1 MIDTLSFT
9 IDGRLRPD
17 IAHLSELPNEWT
29 VETRTTSQT
38 NRTHETIALKCD
50 AIDLMLF
57 GRNDAFIAVRAN
69 LPKILWG
76 HNGRLIKTEDELKV
90 ALQWLQ
96 WILTTVIIPNW
107 PNDGFIPGMSPMT
120 AACHF
125 TRIDLAWH
133 FSMESGVFAA
143 LTRARHQKIRS
154 SPSLIKGQTV
164 HLKGTLLEIIAYDK
178 VEQMRLRKQ
187 FKHHIHRV
195 EFRVKNKGL
204 SQLYT
209 LPDGDG
215 YSRITFDWCKYVMGK
230 IAEETETDI
239 VQCAGKTVEQYVAD
253 VEADYPLIPV
263 LERYI
268 QTRGLCRESERKF
281 RKKVQRIVRA
291 KSELRSFADFF
302 SGDNWPAPLEI
313 EMPEEEAKHRR
324 WLENYAEEVKHRF
337 GRSAKTT
344 AVAS

>member
-1 MIDTLSFT
+1 MIDTISFT
-9 IDGRLRPD
+9 IDAHLRPD
-17 IAHLSELPNEWT
+17 LQLNALPIGWT
-29 VETRTTSQT
+29 ANACGQMMNDHAFQKLDLVC
-38 NRTHETIALKCD
+38 KP
-50 AIDLMLF
+50 IDLHIYGSARGF
-57 GRNDAFIAVRAN
+57 TSVRAN

-90 ALQWLQ
+90 ALQWLD
-96 WILTTVIIPNW
+96 WFLRSVMEPSE

-125 TRIDLAWH
+125 TRIDMAWH
-133 FSMESGVFAA
+133 FPMESGVFAA
-143 LTRARHQKIRS
+143 LSRARHKKIRS
-154 SPSLIKGQTV
+154 LPSFIKGQTV
-164 HLKGTLLEIIAYDK
+164 QLDGSLLEIIAYDK

-187 FKHHIHRV
+187 FHHHIHRV

-204 SQLYT
+204 SEVYRR
-209 LPDGDG
+209 PDGDG
-215 YSRITFDWCKYVMGK
+215 YLRVTFDWCKYVMRK
-230 IAEETETDI
+230 IAEETEMDI
-239 VQCAGKTVEQYVAD
+239 VQCAGKTIEQYVAD
-253 VEADYPLIPV
+253 LETDYPLIPA
-263 LERYI
+263 LQRYI

-281 RKKVQRIVRA
+281 RKKVQRIVRG

-302 SGDNWPAPLEI
+302 SGDNWPALLEI
-313 EMPEEEAKHRR
+313 ELPEEEAKYRK